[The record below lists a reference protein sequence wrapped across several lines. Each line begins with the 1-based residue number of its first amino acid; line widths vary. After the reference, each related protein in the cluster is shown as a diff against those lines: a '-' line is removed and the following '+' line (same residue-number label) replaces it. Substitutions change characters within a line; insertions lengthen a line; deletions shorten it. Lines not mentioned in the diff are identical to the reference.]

1 MSKSF
6 ASFLFLLGLLASCA
20 NPVAPTG
27 GDKDTEAPFLTYAEP
42 DTFATQVN
50 QTSIRMG
57 FNEWVE
63 LQNPSREILISPPQ
77 KNAPEV
83 KIKGKG
89 IELILKDSLIPN
101 TTYIIQF
108 GNAIVDFTEANPA
121 SGLSY
126 VFSTGPELDSGY
138 IEMLLLDAYT
148 KAPIAKAALLAFKS
162 GADSL
167 PYKEKPDFVAFS
179 NEKGIARLP
188 YLADL
193 KLFLY
198 GLKEPAT
205 DYLYRPG
212 GGEQIGFFPE
222 AVPSLPGYK
231 DTLLLFFET
240 PENTQISN
248 QSEAYPGK
256 VFLKFNKA
264 IEQLEF
270 RCVPDSLNQAARWE
284 WGNPQKDSLVFWLG
298 GPNYPDSLVFY
309 IKANDLNDTLVY
321 FPPPLPPGRGK
332 RSNSDSPYLF
342 KGEKPQGKVLYDAP
356 LGISFN
362 HGLSSLDTSK
372 VSLLI
377 DSTSIP
383 FSYSFNGSKLLLDY
397 AAKPN
402 SNYALVWKDSAIT
415 DVYGLKISADS
426 LAWSTLS
433 ERDFVRLE
441 VRITGLPDNGPWML
455 EAIPE
460 KKDALPIPLD
470 LTPFGVRAEAD
481 SLGLE
486 WNAARKLQAGAYQLR
501 LIKDQNNNQIWDS
514 GTLIPK
520 QLPEPVYYSGST
532 VTLKGGFDQIQR
544 WDLQGRDKPR
554 LQEGTGRGN
563 KEAPKE

>member
-1 MSKSF
+1 M
-6 ASFLFLLGLLASCA
+6 
-20 NPVAPTG
+20 
-27 GDKDTEAPFLTYAEP
+27 
-42 DTFATQVN
+42 
-50 QTSIRMG
+50 
-57 FNEWVE
+57 
-63 LQNPSREILISPPQ
+63 
-77 KNAPEV
+77 
-83 KIKGKG
+83 
-89 IELILKDSLIPN
+89 
-101 TTYIIQF
+101 
-108 GNAIVDFTEANPA
+108 
-121 SGLSY
+121 
-126 VFSTGPELDSGY
+126 
-138 IEMLLLDAYT
+138 
-148 KAPIAKAALLAFKS
+148 
-162 GADSL
+162 
-167 PYKEKPDFVAFS
+167 
-179 NEKGIARLP
+179 
-188 YLADL
+188 
-193 KLFLY
+193 
-198 GLKEPAT
+198 
-205 DYLYRPG
+205 
-212 GGEQIGFFPE
+212 
-222 AVPSLPGYK
+222 
-231 DTLLLFFET
+231 
-240 PENTQISN
+240 
-248 QSEAYPGK
+248 
-256 VFLKFNKA
+256 
-264 IEQLEF
+264 
-270 RCVPDSLNQAARWE
+270 
-284 WGNPQKDSLVFWLG
+284 
-298 GPNYPDSLVFY
+298 
-309 IKANDLNDTLVY
+309 
-321 FPPPLPPGRGK
+321 
-332 RSNSDSPYLF
+332 
-342 KGEKPQGKVLYDAP
+342 
-356 LGISFN
+356 GISFN

-402 SNYALVWKDSAIT
+402 ANYALVWKDSAIT

-544 WDLQGRDKPR
+544 WDLQGRDKPK

>member
-1 MSKSF
+1 MTKQF
-6 ASFLFLLGLLASCA
+6 FYLLMLLGLFAACA

-27 GDKDTEAPFLTYAEP
+27 GDKDTQAPFLTFAEP

-50 QTSIRMG
+50 QTGFRIG

-77 KNAPEV
+77 KNAPEI

-89 IELILKDSLIPN
+89 IEIILKDSLIPN

-121 SGLSY
+121 SGLTY
-126 VFSTGPELDSGY
+126 VFSTGPVLDSGFV
-138 IEMLLLDAYT
+138 EMLLLDAFS
-148 KAPIAKAALLAFKS
+148 KAPVSRAALLAFKS

-167 PYKEKPDFVAFS
+167 PFKEKPDFVAFS

-212 GGEQIGFFPE
+212 GAEQIGFFPE
-222 AVPSLPGYK
+222 AVPSLPGFK

-240 PENTQISN
+240 PEKTQIAK

-256 VFLKFNKA
+256 VFFVFNKPVDR
-264 IEQLEF
+264 LDF
-270 RCVPDSLNQAARWE
+270 RCSPDSLNQDARIE
-284 WGNPQKDSLVFWLG
+284 WGNPQNDSLVFWLG
-298 GPNYPDSLVFY
+298 GPNYPDSLVFF
-309 IKANDLNDTLVY
+309 IQANDLNDTVVY

-332 RSNSDSPYLF
+332 RSSSDSPYLF
-342 KGEKPQGKVLYDAP
+342 NGEKPQGKVRFDAP
-356 LGISFN
+356 LSLSFN
-362 HGLSSLDTSK
+362 HGLGTLDTSK
-372 VSLLI
+372 IKLLL

-383 FSYSFNGSKLLLDY
+383 FSYSFKGSKLLLDY
-397 AAKPN
+397 AAQPN
-402 SNYALVWKDSAIT
+402 SNYALVWKDSALT
-415 DVYGLKISADS
+415 DVYGLNISADS
-426 LAWSTLS
+426 LAWTTLS
-433 ERDFVRLE
+433 ERDYVRLE
-441 VRITGLPDNGPWML
+441 VRITGLPDNGPWLL

-460 KKDALPIPLD
+460 KKEALPIPLE
-470 LTPFGVRAEAD
+470 LKLFGVRPEAD

-486 WNAARKLQAGAYQLR
+486 WNAAHRLQAGAYQLR

-532 VTLKGGFDQIQR
+532 INLKGGFDQIQR
-544 WDLQGRDKPR
+544 WDFLGRDKPK
-554 LQEGTGRGN
+554 LLEGAGRGN
-563 KEAPKE
+563 KEVPKE